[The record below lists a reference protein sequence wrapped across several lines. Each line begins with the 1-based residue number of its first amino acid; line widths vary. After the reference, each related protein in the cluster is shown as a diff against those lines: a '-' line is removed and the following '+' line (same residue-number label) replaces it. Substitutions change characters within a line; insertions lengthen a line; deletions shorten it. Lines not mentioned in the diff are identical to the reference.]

1 MRLER
6 RQVTIR
12 ATISHG
18 GKEWIP
24 LPALDVELPTTL
36 RVGVAPVNTSKEPFT
51 VEFDDWNTT
60 TK

>member
-1 MRLER
+1 M
-6 RQVTIR
+6 
-12 ATISHG
+12 SHG